1 MKKKS
6 IKIIVAIIAIIVI
19 VAVSI
24 VAIKAI
30 ITNNQIN
37 DAETKLSQIS
47 QVELKEKITNGL
59 NETSLNVNTTSLE
72 TTFGTIT
79 ECYDSS
85 TPMIYYDIEVA
96 NYNTSGKDYIY
107 AFVKDKNNNS
117 VGVAIPCFKIESTD
131 DGKVKNII
139 FPMINGDRF
148 AIGKTVGNV
157 VKEVLKQEYNIDY
170 TNFNLGKGICLTK
183 ERVNIMIMENET
195 ENLAQTVFKEILNNL
210 DGYSWKDNMKEEIKN
225 GDALALEQEVFGLDT
240 LNTDETYISK

>member
-6 IKIIVAIIAIIVI
+6 LKIIVAIIAIIVI
-19 VAVSI
+19 VAVGI

-37 DAETKLSQIS
+37 NAETKLSQMNQI
-47 QVELKEKITNGL
+47 ELKEKIINGL
-59 NETSLNVNTTSLE
+59 NETALNVNTTSLE
-72 TTFGTIT
+72 TTFGTIAD
-79 ECYDSS
+79 CHDSS

-107 AFVKDKNNNS
+107 AFVKDKNNSS

-139 FPMINGDRF
+139 FPMINGDSF
-148 AIGKTVGNV
+148 AIGKTVGKV
-157 VKEVLKQEYNIDY
+157 VEEVLKQEYDIDY
-170 TNFNLGKGICLTK
+170 TDFKLGKGICLTK

-195 ENLAQTVFKEILNNL
+195 EDFSSTVFMEILNNT
-210 DGYSWKDNMKEEIKN
+210 DGYSWRETLEDEIRN
-225 GDALALEQEVFGLDT
+225 DEALVLEQEVFGVDT
-240 LNTDETYISK
+240 LHRSEMYI

>member
-47 QVELKEKITNGL
+47 QVELKEKIINGL

-85 TPMIYYDIEVA
+85 TPMIYYDMEVA

-107 AFVKDKNNNS
+107 AFVKDKNNNG

-131 DGKVKNII
+131 DGKVKSII
-139 FPMINGDRF
+139 FPRNNGDNF
-148 AIGKTVGNV
+148 AIGKTVRRVIEN
-157 VKEVLKQEYNIDY
+157 VLKQEYDIDY
-170 TNFNLGKGICLTK
+170 SNFELGKGICLTN
-183 ERVNIMIMENET
+183 ESVNIMIMENET
-195 ENLAQTVFKEILNNL
+195 EDFAPTVFMEILNNTQ
-210 DGYSWKDNMKEEIKN
+210 GYSWRETLEDEIRN
-225 GDALALEQEVFGLDT
+225 GEALVLEQEIFGVDT
-240 LNTDETYISK
+240 IHRNEMYI